1 MPLGPIVDSHVHL
14 WDPDGI
20 LVPWLQ
26 TSSLNSPHGL
36 TEYDQATEGVEV
48 DAIVY
53 LEIDAAESYRLTE
66 AKQIARLA
74 EHDPRIQGIVA
85 CAPLEDGDHVRGLLE
100 DLVAIGPLVK
110 GIRRIY
116 QDEPDPA
123 FCLRPG
129 FVRGVQILPEY
140 GLTCDL
146 CGNATQLES
155 TIELVRQCPGT
166 EFILDHI
173 NKPDIRGGQFEPWAQ
188 PDDRNRRASPTSS
201 ARSVAPSPRPTGET
215 GPSPTSAPT
224 SNMPWTAFGEDR
236 VVFGG
241 DWPVVTNASPWRGWV
256 DALDEITAGY
266 SDAAKRKL
274 WSENARRFYRLPRRA
289 SGLMAAPGEGIA
301 HGR

>member
-20 LVPWLQ
+20 LVPWLKQ
-26 TSSLNSPHGL
+26 SWLNAPHGL
-36 TEYDQATEGVEV
+36 AEYDKATEGV
-48 DAIVY
+48 DIGAIVY

-66 AKQIARLA
+66 AKQIAKLA
-74 EHDPRIQGIVA
+74 ERDPRIQGIVA

-100 DLVAIGPLVK
+100 DLVEIGPIVK

-116 QDEPDPA
+116 QDEPDPD
-123 FCLRPG
+123 FCMRPG

-146 CGNATQLES
+146 CGNATQLAS

-173 NKPDIRGGQFEPWAQ
+173 SKPDIRGGQFEPWASQ
-188 PDDRNRRASPTSS
+188 MTELASLPNIVCKISGAVTE
-201 ARSVAPSPRPTGET
+201 ADLKNWTVADIRPYVEH
-215 GPSPTSAPT
+215 AL
-224 SNMPWTAFGEDR
+224 TAFGEDR

-241 DWPVVTNASPWRGWV
+241 DWPVVTNAAPWRGWV
-256 DALDEITAGY
+256 DALDEITADF
-266 SDAAKRKL
+266 SDTAKHKL
-274 WSENARRFYRLPRRA
+274 WAENARRFYRLPDGPSA
-289 SGLMAAPGEGIA
+289 
-301 HGR
+301 

>member
-14 WDPDGI
+14 WDPNGI

-26 TSSLNSPHGL
+26 SSWLNSPHGL
-36 TEYDQATEGVEV
+36 TEYDKVTAGVDV
-48 DAIVY
+48 DVIVY

-66 AKQIARLA
+66 AKQIAKLA
-74 EHDPRIQGIVA
+74 ERDRRIQGIVA

-100 DLVAIGPLVK
+100 DLVEVGPLVK

-116 QDEPDPA
+116 QAEPDPT

-146 CGNATQLES
+146 CGNYTQLES
-155 TIELVRQCPGT
+155 TVELVRQCPGT

-173 NKPDIRGGQFEPWAQ
+173 SKPDIRGSQFEPWASQ
-188 PDDRNRRASPTSS
+188 MTELASFPNIVCKISGAVTEADWQNWTVSDI
-201 ARSVAPSPRPTGET
+201 RPYVEH
-215 GPSPTSAPT
+215 ALE
-224 SNMPWTAFGEDR
+224 AFGEDR

-256 DALDEITAGY
+256 DALDEITAGF
-266 SDAAKRKL
+266 SDTAKRKL
-274 WSENARRFYRLPRRA
+274 WSENARRFYRLPA
-289 SGLMAAPGEGIA
+289 GPTT
-301 HGR
+301 

>member
-26 TSSLNSPHGL
+26 TSWLNSPHGL
-36 TEYDQATEGVEV
+36 AEYNQVTEGVEV

-74 EHDPRIQGIVA
+74 ERDPRIQGIVA

-100 DLVAIGPLVK
+100 DLVEVGPLVK

-116 QDEPDPA
+116 QAEPDPA

-129 FVRGVQILPEY
+129 FIRGIQILPEY

-146 CGNATQLES
+146 CGNYTQLES
-155 TIELVRQCPGT
+155 SVELVRQCPGT

-173 NKPDIRGGQFEPWAQ
+173 FKPDIRGGQLEPW
-188 PDDRNRRASPTSS
+188 
-201 ARSVAPSPRPTGET
+201 RSQMTEMAGFANVVCKISGAVTEADGKNWTVADIRPYVEH
-215 GPSPTSAPT
+215 ALE
-224 SNMPWTAFGEDR
+224 AFGEDR

-241 DWPVVTNASPWRGWV
+241 DWPVVTNAAPWRGWA
-256 DALDEITAGY
+256 DALDQITASF
-266 SDAAKRKL
+266 SDTAKRKL
-274 WSENARRFYRLPRRA
+274 WAENARRFYRLPA
-289 SGLMAAPGEGIA
+289 GPTT
-301 HGR
+301 